1 MAFTFRYRYVDF
13 STVFTGDPQLR
24 GAESGA
30 DAPGTLFANEIALD
44 VGRTCWGLAEPLAII
59 DHHFAQDG
67 QFPSTTAAVLHK
79 SGLIHQKFTTQAEG
93 IVWLVTHK
101 EPDFDAFCSMYLA
114 RWIIERDAAMNW
126 EPYGLHPDGWLDLNG
141 QRRIDWFDPDLG
153 VVPAEH
159 RWALL
164 LAGYAS
170 RLNNN
175 RPILCPR
182 PRAIHSVLYAALK
195 RGRDYLA
202 NGAQEFF
209 AEVQTRLRQGQLNPV
224 FDSVLQDSTQ
234 FAPELTMLDQEEE
247 AYPRDL
253 ERARKAIVYLPE
265 AEAPSP
271 KFFKSGK
278 DAILL
283 PDRPP
288 APEIDAEHLLLAD
301 SFRIATDG
309 IYLRDPECQLF
320 REWARLDLENSSLG
334 AGYEFTAMATSDGR
348 PAGTANQ
355 SEYVFSI
362 DPGRANGRHLYTV
375 WSRLQTTEVEALR
388 AMREEQALTP
398 SHQDAHTLETLLS
411 DPWSE
416 GQDYLGTLVD
426 TPHRGTLIGPA
437 GTRGDL
443 RDDPVAEAV
452 RTELEGSIYSA
463 ESLVTG
469 PQVTVIDFAAEN
481 RLQEVEPR
489 RLDLNAPLQIPR
501 PPEKY
506 FRFGSIR
513 LRADVP
519 ITLERGL
526 AMQIA
531 EVLWQVLYPETPGA
545 LPDDFAAQHVVVTSD
560 NVGVWSA
567 RGIVIAEKQRSTA
580 NARSFRTAAQPE
592 TELREDFAAIAALRR
607 DVRDYLAERKN
618 AAYSEPANTAAK
630 SSIQSPRKNVV
641 LRSVIAQGEE
651 LLRRAGE
658 IEQALTLPGRELLRR
673 FYQGIGVERLIASLR
688 ESHAAAVE
696 QMRRDQQAERTSRS
710 NDLARSLALSKWL
723 IAFLAGLL
731 AAGIIEL
738 VSLNLDL
745 QADAQRW
752 LALLGGPVIVA
763 ITALLLKPWKR
774 NLTDT
779 KAGFFRSPWWL
790 VAGVVAFVLAWLTAL
805 SNTWNR

>member
-44 VGRTCWGLAEPLAII
+44 VGRTCWGPAEPLAII

-67 QFPSTTAAVLHK
+67 LFPSTTAAVLHK
-79 SGLIHQKFTTQAEG
+79 SALIHQKFTNLG
-93 IVWLVTHK
+93 DGVVWLVTHK
-101 EPDFDAFCSMYLA
+101 EPDFDAFSSIYLA
-114 RWIIERDAAMNW
+114 RWIVEQRDATITW
-126 EPYGLHPDGWLDLNG
+126 EPHGLHPDGWLDLNG
-141 QRRIDWFDPDLG
+141 RRRIDWFDPDLSA
-153 VVPAEH
+153 VPAEH

-164 LAGYAS
+164 LASYAS

-175 RPILCPR
+175 RPITCPR
-182 PRAIHSVLYAALK
+182 PRALHSVLYAALK

-209 AEVQTRLRQGQLNPV
+209 DEVRERLQQGKLNPV
-224 FDSVLQDSTQ
+224 FDSGLQDSTE
-234 FAPELTMLDQEEE
+234 FAPELTMLDREDE

-253 ERARKAIVYLPE
+253 KRARKAIVYLPE

-283 PDRPP
+283 PERPP

-334 AGYEFTAMATSDGR
+334 AGYEFTAISTSNGR

-362 DPGRANGRHLYTV
+362 DPGRAKGRHLYTV

-388 AMREEQALTP
+388 AMREERTLT
-398 SHQDAHTLETLLS
+398 SHQNPHTLETLLS

-416 GQDYLGTLVD
+416 GQNDLGTLVD

-437 GTRGDL
+437 GTRSDL
-443 RDDPVAEAV
+443 RDDPVMEAV
-452 RTELEGSIYSA
+452 RTELEGPIYSA

-469 PQVTVIDFAAEN
+469 PQVTVVDFAAEN
-481 RLQEVEPR
+481 PLQDVEPR
-489 RLDLNAPLQIPR
+489 RLNLNAPLQIPP
-501 PPEKY
+501 PPEKH

-513 LRADVP
+513 LRADVS
-519 ITLERGL
+519 ISSERGL
-526 AMQIA
+526 AMQIGD
-531 EVLWQVLYPETPGA
+531 VLWQVLYPETPGD
-545 LPDDFAAQHVVVTSD
+545 LPRDFAGQHLVVTSD
-560 NVGVWSA
+560 NVGVWSE
-567 RGIVIAEKQRSTA
+567 RGIVLAEKQRSTA
-580 NARSFRTAAQPE
+580 NARPLSTLAQHE
-592 TELREDFAAIAALRR
+592 IDLREDFAAIVTLGR
-607 DVRDYLAERKN
+607 DVRNHIAGMKNGSYQRSANVAGVADKSPAEKN
-618 AAYSEPANTAAK
+618 
-630 SSIQSPRKNVV
+630 SSLQSRV
-641 LRSVIAQGEE
+641 AEGEE
-651 LLRRAGE
+651 LLSRAGE
-658 IEQALTLPGRELLRR
+658 VEQMLRLRDRELLRR
-673 FYQGIGVERLIASLR
+673 FYQASGADQLVASLG

-696 QMRRDQQAERTSRS
+696 QLQREKLATEKKRT
-710 NDLARSLALSKWL
+710 DEATRSLSLSRWV
-723 IAFLAGLL
+723 IAFLTGLL
-731 AAGIIEL
+731 AVGIVTFAAE
-738 VSLNLDL
+738 NFGLDVG
-745 QADAQRW
+745 ARRW
-752 LALLGGPVIVA
+752 LALLGGPAVAA
-763 ITALLLKPWKR
+763 ITALLLKPWK
-774 NLTDT
+774 LTGSASKT
-779 KAGFFRSPWWL
+779 GFIRSTWWL
-790 VAGVVAFVLAWLTAL
+790 VAGILAFTLAWLAAL
-805 SNTWNR
+805 SNFWSK